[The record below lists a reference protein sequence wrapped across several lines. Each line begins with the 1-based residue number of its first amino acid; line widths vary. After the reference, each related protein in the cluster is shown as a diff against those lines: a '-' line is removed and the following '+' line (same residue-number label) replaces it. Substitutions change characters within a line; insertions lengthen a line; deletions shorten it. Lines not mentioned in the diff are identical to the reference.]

1 MKRPG
6 LIALIFLF
14 YAFQLDLFAQ
24 FYHELSENNKPWTA
38 DPMIHGSDFRFVV
51 IGDLTGGEEPGKFD
65 MAIQRIN
72 ELSPDFVITVGDL
85 IEGYTYDR
93 NEILRQWEAVHT
105 SVEKL
110 EMPFFHVPGNHD
122 ITNALMM
129 EVWKEKFGH
138 DHYAFKVGETLFLI
152 LNVYDPENI
161 GFSQEQQQMVEKSL
175 EQHSKDHPVFVV
187 LHDPLWNLIEK
198 NFPGAKTISDLLY
211 EYNVTWF
218 CGHEHRYW
226 FRNYNAHPHYMLAGL
241 ASSYI
246 KQDPKLGLFQNL
258 MQVTVKSDQVRIS
271 NLHLDGLLPTD
282 IVNDENIDKVAL
294 LQLAQWVSV
303 MPSVAKSDSES
314 ELVSKMILRNTS
326 SSHLQLSGSFVPL
339 ENIRFEPESVDLVLA
354 PMSEKIIPVV
364 LKSDEK
370 RDLSLL
376 KPNLQITATMDQKG
390 EKLSSSKNAI
400 WIIDKIQKG
409 KTKTA
414 DLVLEAV
421 EAASIQED
429 WDWEGD
435 DDAQLWLNLA
445 HDKEFI
451 YVEVAVS
458 DDHLISLPASN
469 TDLLGLYINAD
480 TSFGAPVELLLE
492 LESGSNRI
500 KTTSNLKRKPMIK
513 SQAFTENGKFSMYI
527 RLPRSLFPH
536 NVLRLNISYK
546 DVDVEFNMDQA
557 VLWLRPSWGSEAD
570 YPQSGVFL
578 LTD

>member
-1 MKRPG
+1 MKR
-6 LIALIFLF
+6 LLLVLLLLIFT
-14 YAFQLDLFAQ
+14 AFQLDVFAQ
-24 FYHELSENNKPWTA
+24 FKHELRGSTPWTA
-38 DPMIHGSDFRFVV
+38 VPNIQENDFRFVV

-65 MAIQRIN
+65 VAIQRIN

-93 NEILRQWEAVHT
+93 NEILRQWEAVQT

-110 EMPFFHVPGNHD
+110 EMPFFFVPGNHD
-122 ITNALMM
+122 ITNAMMM

-138 DHYAFKVGETLFLI
+138 DHYTFKAGETLFLI
-152 LNVYDPENI
+152 LNVYDPEND

-175 EQHSKDHPVFVV
+175 EQLSKEHPVFVV

-198 NFPGAKTISDLLY
+198 EFSGAKKISELLQD
-211 EYNVTWF
+211 YNVTWF

-241 ASSYI
+241 ASSYH

-258 MQVTVKSDQVRIS
+258 MQVSVKEKQIRIS
-271 NLHLDGLLPTD
+271 NLHLDGLLPPD
-282 IVNDENIDKVAL
+282 IVNDNNIDEVAL
-294 LQLAQWVSV
+294 LQRAQWVSV
-303 MPSVAKSDSES
+303 VPSVAKSDSES
-314 ELVSKMILRNTS
+314 EMVSKMIFRNTS
-326 SSHLQLSGSFVPL
+326 SSQLQLNGSFAPL

-354 PMSEKIIPVV
+354 PMSEQVIPVV

-376 KPNLQITATMDQKG
+376 KPSMQLTATMDQKG

-400 WIIDKIQKG
+400 WIIDKIQKSKS
-409 KTKTA
+409 KTS
-414 DLVLEAV
+414 DMVLEAV
-421 EAASIQED
+421 EAASIDED

-435 DDAQLWLNLA
+435 ADAQLWLGVA
-445 HDKEFI
+445 HDKK
-451 YVEVAVS
+451 YVYIEVAAS
-458 DDHLISLPASN
+458 DDRLVNVPASN
-469 TDLLGLYINAD
+469 PDLLQLFINAD

-492 LESGSNRI
+492 LKSGSNSI
-500 KTTSNLKRKPMIK
+500 KTTSNVKRKPMIK
-513 SQAFTENGKFSMYI
+513 SQVFTKTGKISMNI
-527 RLPRSLFPH
+527 RLPRSLFPQD
-536 NVLRLNISYK
+536 VLRLNISYK

-557 VLWLRPSWGSEAD
+557 VLWLRPSWGSKAD